1 MKLTV
6 LGAAKPAQSS
16 SADVAELGQG
26 QPRTSNIANQQHR
39 PVAGHGI
46 IQRARANSAFSLQ
59 KTRQCIPRE
68 AYATSIR
75 FFAQSEGIVVLILF
89 FCGPVDMRN
98 PQP

>member
-46 IQRARANSAFSLQ
+46 ML
-59 KTRQCIPRE
+59 RQLRLLHN
-68 AYATSIR
+68 R
-75 FFAQSEGIVVLILF
+75 RGLLF
-89 FCGPVDMRN
+89 
-98 PQP
+98 